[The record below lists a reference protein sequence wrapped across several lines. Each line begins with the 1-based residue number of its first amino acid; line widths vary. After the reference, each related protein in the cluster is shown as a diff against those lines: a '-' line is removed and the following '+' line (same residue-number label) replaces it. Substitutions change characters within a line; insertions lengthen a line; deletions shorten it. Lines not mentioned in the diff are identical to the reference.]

1 MMLPT
6 SIRWRLPLSYAM
18 IALVATLV
26 LGVVLLTRLRGYYAD
41 REYDHLRANAQ
52 AIGNTVTEMYGYRL
66 SNDQIQAQ
74 LQSLSFLAQSNVRV
88 LDTAG
93 KVLIESGAGSEPRTI
108 ALTYSRRA
116 TAQSGFMYNFDQN
129 DFPPIAGQTSGQMAG
144 DSNPDW
150 RSSIDIGPRMV
161 TAPVPPFPQ
170 NVEKQLTR
178 RFFVA
183 VAGTPYGFGLNGDGD
198 VFWGDIPRSDTH
210 FETPIFDPTHKLIGF
225 VELSDGPAYGTEIVN
240 GVARSLIGAGVIA
253 ILMAAAIG
261 WVISRQMSQ
270 PLLNLADV
278 TRKMADGN
286 LSARVVME
294 RDDEFGLLAKSF
306 NHMANQVEHT
316 VVALRRFVA
325 DAAHE
330 IHTPVTALHA
340 NLELAAT
347 DDDPAQRLI
356 FVQRAQEQLKR
367 LETMT
372 SSLLD
377 LSRLESGALQD
388 ERTPVDMTLL
398 VAQVS
403 ELYASRAEQSGLSFQ
418 IDAPHEPVIVRVN
431 ESQLRRV
438 VGNLLDNAIKFTPET
453 GVIRVGLC
461 RESKSVQISVQ
472 DTGIGIPTEDL
483 PHLFNRFRRGRNAA
497 SYPGSGLGLAIIKA
511 IVEGHG
517 GQVMVE
523 SSPRGTCFSLS
534 LPTPA

>member
-1 MMLPT
+1 
-6 SIRWRLPLSYAM
+6 M
-18 IALVATLV
+18 IALLATIA
-26 LGVVLLTRLRGYYAD
+26 LGVVLLTTLRGYYAE
-41 REYDHLRANAQ
+41 REYDHLRANAR

-74 LQSLSFLAQSNVRV
+74 LQSLSFLAQSSVRV

-108 ALTYSRRA
+108 ALTYTKGDA
-116 TAQSGFMYNFDQN
+116 KPPDFLFNFGQSDVA
-129 DFPPIAGQTSGQMAG
+129 PVAGQMSGQMSAG
-144 DSNPDW
+144 ADFDW
-150 RSSIDIGPRMV
+150 HSSIDIGPRMF
-161 TAPVPPFPQ
+161 TRPALPASPDM
-170 NVEKQLTR
+170 EKQLTR

-198 VFWGDIPRSDTH
+198 MFWGDIPRSDTQ
-210 FETPIFDPTHKLIGF
+210 FETPLFDAAHKLIGF
-225 VELSDGPAYGTEIVN
+225 VELFDGPAYGTEIVN
-240 GVARSLIGAGVIA
+240 GVARSLIGAGAIA
-253 ILMAAAIG
+253 VLLAAATG
-261 WVISRQMSQ
+261 WIVSRQMSK

-294 RDDEFGLLAKSF
+294 RDDEFGLLATSF
-306 NHMANQVEHT
+306 NHMANQVENT

-347 DDDPAQRLI
+347 DDDPAQRLT

-403 ELYASRAEQSGLSFQ
+403 ELYASRAEQAGLLFQ
-418 IDAPHEPVIVRVN
+418 FDAPREPVIAKVN

-453 GVIRVGLC
+453 GVIRVGIKC
-461 RESKSVQISVQ
+461 ESKLVQISVQ

-483 PHLFNRFRRGRNAA
+483 PLLFSRFRRGRNAA
-497 SYPGSGLGLAIIKA
+497 AYPGSGLGLAIIKT

-523 SSPRGTCFSLS
+523 SSPQGTCFSLS
-534 LPTPA
+534 LPAPA